1 MKTAKQ
7 FYNKFFLGIL
17 FFASFFLVFSN
28 SSAQQTILIDN
39 FLGEWKGTGKLF
51 GNDAQ
56 FYMKWEKTLGD
67 KFIQLDFKNSFKL
80 QNGKEM
86 SMAAKAFYK
95 PENENN
101 FKGTWFDSRGMILPL
116 KSNFDKNSLVTFWG
130 TPETEE
136 GKTIY
141 IFLEDNTIQTE
152 DYVLKNG
159 EWKQFGNAEYIKM
172 EN

>member
-1 MKTAKQ
+1 LKTAKQ
-7 FYNKFFLGIL
+7 FYNKSFLGIL
-17 FFASFFLVFSN
+17 FFASFFFLFSN
-28 SSAQQTILIDN
+28 NSAQQTKLIDN

-51 GNDAQ
+51 VNDAE
-56 FYMKWEKTLGD
+56 FFMKWEKTLGD

-80 QNGKEM
+80 QNGKEITM
-86 SMAAKAFYK
+86 TAKAFYK
-95 PENENN
+95 HESENN

-116 KSNFDKNSLVTFWG
+116 KSNIDQNAFITFWG
-130 TPETEE
+130 TPETEQ

-141 IFLEDNTIQTE
+141 KFFEDNTIQTE

-159 EWKQFGNAEYIKM
+159 EWKQFGTADYKKT